1 VHSTVGDEEVLT
13 REVSMTIGLTL
24 SMVVLAALALFM
36 WKKNQEITGQLLNS
50 RVYLK
55 TLGVQIICGNC
66 SGENELAVRT
76 YLDTHG
82 NCSHCGGSSY
92 VLASTLGVYALL
104 AREAQLY
111 GNQARLY
118 EIETGAKVN
127 NPRVISIEEH
137 MANRGERVEKLA
149 S

>member
-1 VHSTVGDEEVLT
+1 
-13 REVSMTIGLTL
+13 MTLGLTL
-24 SMVVLAALALFM
+24 SVVGLTAIALFM
-36 WKKNQEITGQLLNS
+36 WKKNQEITGQLLDT

-66 SGENELAVRT
+66 SGEGETPIRT
-76 YLDTHG
+76 YLDAHG
-82 NCSHCGGSSY
+82 NCSQCGGASY

-118 EIETGAKVN
+118 EIETGVQAN
-127 NPRVISIEEH
+127 MGRVISLEEH
-137 MANRGERVEKLA
+137 LANRGERVEKLA